1 MFANTV
7 HRALLMSSN
16 RQASKQDDLATR
28 TDQLVNTIKRL
39 EKEIKEIQATGLVAP
54 PGCWIVRYL
63 AKGKRSA
70 YWYYKL
76 QATEAIFPT
85 KTKGEYTKY
94 KHLGKAGSKA
104 YLMAIEQVAARAKIE
119 GLQRAIDTLLQ
130 GSADLIEEAN
140 KYKKN

>member
-1 MFANTV
+1 
-7 HRALLMSSN
+7 MS
-16 RQASKQDDLATR
+16 RDVKASRQDDLATR
-28 TDQLVNTIKRL
+28 TDQLISTIERL

-63 AKGKRSA
+63 AKGKRGA

-85 KTKGEYTKY
+85 KTKGKYTKY

-104 YLMAIEQVAARAKIE
+104 YLMAVEQVATRAKIE
-119 GLQRAIDTLLQ
+119 GLRRAIDTLLQ
-130 GSADLIEEAN
+130 GSADLMEEAE
-140 KYKKN
+140 KYKQD

>member
-1 MFANTV
+1 MPTDV
-7 HRALLMSSN
+7 KGS
-16 RQASKQDDLATR
+16 RQNDLAIR
-28 TDQLVNTIKRL
+28 TDQLVTAIERL
-39 EKEIKEIQATGLVAP
+39 EKEIKDLQATGLVAP

-63 AKGKRSA
+63 AKGKSGA

-85 KTKGEYTKY
+85 KTKGKLTKY

-104 YLMAIEQVAARAKIE
+104 YLMAVEQVAMRAKIE

-130 GSADLIEEAN
+130 GSADLIDEAE
-140 KYKKN
+140 KYKQD